1 MSLGPKIEAAVTK
14 FNTPCKPL
22 IPLAGRIGTPCA
34 SPGSLRAG
42 VQRALV
48 LQQPDLKDH
57 NHAQSQFDLEEN
69 LSFWDD
75 HSVQVET

>member
-1 MSLGPKIEAAVTK
+1 MSLGPKIEAAVTR

-22 IPLAGRIGTPCA
+22 VPLAGRIGTPCA

-48 LQQPDLKDH
+48 LQQPDLKDY
-57 NHAQSQFDLEEN
+57 NQAQSQFDLEEDM
-69 LSFWDD
+69 SFWDD
-75 HSVQVET
+75 HSVQVGT